1 VLNNLEILV
10 EVILVLEVG
19 IFCLW
24 DKWCYTGEGDNLD
37 SLSDSQ
43 KKKTKICFK
52 THLFFWSNTGWW
64 RCCLI
69 FWMVKTL
76 WFFFALAKP
85 SKSPPKGERRVKG
98 KISTTFCPL
107 RKKSYHSYWQWGRNF
122 VLRNFLVVCGCDF
135 PFFLSKCPK
144 GSTRCHTTPGHSHCA
159 SKKGFLQILL
169 KSWIKFSPPA

>member
-1 VLNNLEILV
+1 MLNNLEILV

-43 KKKTKICFK
+43 KKKRKSASKPIYFYLVK
-52 THLFFWSNTGWW
+52 HRVVEVVFDILDGKNT
-64 RCCLI
+64 LI
-69 FWMVKTL
+69 
-76 WFFFALAKP
+76 FFALAKP

-159 SKKGFLQILL
+159 SKKGFFAESIEKLNQI
-169 KSWIKFSPPA
+169 

>member
-10 EVILVLEVG
+10 EVILVLKLVFFVYETNGVIQERATILTPFQILRRKNENLLQNPFIFLVKHRVVEVVFD
-19 IFCLW
+19 I
-24 DKWCYTGEGDNLD
+24 LD
-37 SLSDSQ
+37 G
-43 KKKTKICFK
+43 K
-52 THLFFWSNTGWW
+52 NT
-64 RCCLI
+64 LI
-69 FWMVKTL
+69 
-76 WFFFALAKP
+76 FFALAKP

-144 GSTRCHTTPGHSHCA
+144 GSSRCHTTPGHSHCA
-159 SKKGFLQILL
+159 SKKGFFADSIEKLNQI
-169 KSWIKFSPPA
+169 

>member
-1 VLNNLEILV
+1 LSWSWYFLFMRQMVLYRRERQSWLP
-10 EVILVLEVG
+10 
-19 IFCLW
+19 FRFS
-24 DKWCYTGEGDNLD
+24 EG
-37 SLSDSQ
+37 
-43 KKKTKICFK
+43 KKKICFK
-52 THLFFWSNTGWW
+52 THLFFCSNTGWW
-64 RCCLI
+64 RWCLI

-98 KISTTFCPL
+98 KFSTTFCPL

-159 SKKGFLQILL
+159 SKKRVFADSIEKLNFNQI
-169 KSWIKFSPPA
+169 